1 MTTVV
6 QIAHV
11 CHEVNRGVCEAAGGT
26 MSRFYRQKRVGNWV
40 RGMFGDDVAMAMPE
54 RGKRLAEEALEAA
67 QAAGIDEAT
76 ALRLVMRVFSR
87 PAGTLQKEV
96 GQVGVT
102 LLALAE
108 AAGIDA
114 DQAELCEVIRIST
127 IPKEVFAAR
136 HAAKVEQG
144 VAV

>member
-1 MTTVV
+1 
-6 QIAHV
+6 
-11 CHEVNRGVCEAAGGT
+11 

-40 RGMFGDDVAMAMPE
+40 RSMFGDDVAMSMPE
-54 RGKRLAEEALEAA
+54 RGMRLAEEALEAA
-67 QAAGIDEAT
+67 QAAGVDEAT
-76 ALRLVMRVFSR
+76 ALRLVMRVYNR
-87 PAGTLQKEV
+87 PSGTLQKEV

-108 AAGIDA
+108 AAGLDA
-114 DQAELCEVIRIST
+114 DEAEFFEVIRIST
-127 IPKEVFAAR
+127 IPKETFAAR